1 MFQETL
7 LESSPTSPRR
17 RRWPM
22 ATAFTFQLLVA
33 SVLVAVPLLS
43 AGVIPL
49 TSSSMPV
56 PISYDK
62 PAAEPHDKRPAGG
75 PAAGRPVHAREIVTM
90 SGAYPILPWR
100 EATRSKDSPDPD
112 PRPCFD
118 SHCVDNPTGP
128 PKLFS
133 DGPTIVPKRPDGP
146 VKRSHMDEGMLINR
160 VVPEYPAMA
169 VHSNVQGEVK
179 LHAIIARDGTI
190 QSLSIISG
198 HPMLTRAALD
208 AVQQWRYRPY
218 VLNGEP
224 VEVDTYITVN
234 FKKSN

>member
-7 LESSPTSPRR
+7 LESSPASPRR

-22 ATAFTFQLLVA
+22 ATAFTFQMLVA
-33 SVLVAVPLLS
+33 GALVAVPLLS

-49 TSSSMPV
+49 TSPSMPV

-62 PAAEPHDKRPAGG
+62 PAAEPHDRRPAGG
-75 PAAGRPVHAREIVTM
+75 PATGHPVHVREIVTM
-90 SGAYPILPWR
+90 SGAHPKLTWG
-100 EATRSKDSPDPD
+100 EATRGKESSDPD

-146 VKRSHMDEGMLINR
+146 VRMSRMDPGMLINR
-160 VVPEYPAMA
+160 VVPEYPTIA
-169 VHSNVQGEVK
+169 VHSGIQGEVK

-190 QSLSIISG
+190 QSLSVISG
-198 HPMLTRAALD
+198 HPMLIRAAMD
-208 AVQQWRYRPY
+208 AVQQWKYRPY

>member
-1 MFQETL
+1 MLTMRNRTCRRPPLQHSRGLRPRHQRNRNCSCNFAWLPNWRPFYFSHFRNILYVLRCPIHQALEEHMFQETL

-75 PAAGRPVHAREIVTM
+75 PAAGRPVHGLVIGTM

-100 EATRSKDSPDPD
+100 AATRGKDSPDP
-112 PRPCFD
+112 
-118 SHCVDNPTGP
+118 
-128 PKLFS
+128 
-133 DGPTIVPKRPDGP
+133 
-146 VKRSHMDEGMLINR
+146 
-160 VVPEYPAMA
+160 
-169 VHSNVQGEVK
+169 
-179 LHAIIARDGTI
+179 
-190 QSLSIISG
+190 
-198 HPMLTRAALD
+198 
-208 AVQQWRYRPY
+208 
-218 VLNGEP
+218 
-224 VEVDTYITVN
+224 
-234 FKKSN
+234 